1 MHRWFSLGC
10 GLLLAISGHGCAKE
24 TTEQPPVLQT
34 EQVEMAEER
43 AQEGE
48 AQGTKGEED
57 AQVEQLELQIGTEVY
72 QVRLAQTETAQ
83 TFAAKLPLTLSMNEL
98 NGNEKYGYLEEALPT
113 KAERVGQIESGD
125 LMLYGEDCVVLFY
138 DSFSTNDSYTP
149 LGRVEDTTGLKEAV
163 GEGAVT
169 ITVQEKG

>member
-1 MHRWFSLGC
+1 
-10 GLLLAISGHGCAKE
+10 
-24 TTEQPPVLQT
+24 
-34 EQVEMAEER
+34 MAEER
-43 AQEGE
+43 AQDGA
-48 AQGTKGEED
+48 AQGTKAEED

-72 QVRLAQTETAQ
+72 QVRLAQTEAAQ
-83 TFAAKLPLTLSMNEL
+83 AFAAKLPLTLSMNEL
-98 NGNEKYGYLEEALPT
+98 NGNEKYSYLEEALPT

-149 LGRVEDTTGLKEAV
+149 LGRVEDTEGLKEAV